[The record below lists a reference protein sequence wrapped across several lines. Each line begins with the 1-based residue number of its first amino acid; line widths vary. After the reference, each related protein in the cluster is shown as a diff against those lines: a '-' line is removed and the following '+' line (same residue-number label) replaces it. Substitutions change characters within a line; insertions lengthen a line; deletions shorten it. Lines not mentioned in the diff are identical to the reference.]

1 MDKFLLKRVSAL
13 APGVKASLERANPGD
28 ASALQEQRHTGA
40 GSLVRSSAIEHHVA
54 VARDFL
60 VALVELVRAHV
71 DGARQFDPV
80 GLKLG

>member
-1 MDKFLLKRVSAL
+1 MDKFLFEGVSAL
-13 APGVKASLERANPGD
+13 APGVEASRERAHAGD

-60 VALVELVRAHV
+60 MALVELVRAHV

-80 GLKLG
+80 GVKLG

>member
-1 MDKFLLKRVSAL
+1 MDKFLFEGVSAL
-13 APGVKASLERANPGD
+13 APGVEASLERANARD
-28 ASALQEQRHTGA
+28 ASPSEEQRHTGA
-40 GSLVRSSAIEHHVA
+40 GSFVRSSAIKHHVA
-54 VARDFL
+54 VAGDFL